1 MLYTHA
7 ILQKWDYVT
16 LFYFKKNFVYWP
28 HWVFTAASGGYSL
41 IAVLELLPAVA
52 FHAVE
57 HRLQVHG
64 FVSCG
69 SWALEHHLSSC
80 GTWA

>member
-16 LFYFKKNFVYWP
+16 LFYFLKKFVYWLR
-28 HWVFTAASGGYSL
+28 WVFTAASGGYSL
-41 IAVLELLPAVA
+41 IAVLELLAVA
-52 FHAVE
+52 SHDVE
-57 HRLQVHG
+57 RGLQVHG